1 MSTEQKP
8 SQLNIG
14 DEVSVDDHDST
25 AGSVDGPVALTD
37 SRYQIHLP
45 NFDGPLDLLL
55 HLIRKEELDIFDISV
70 SRLTAAYLDTL
81 SLMKRTGIEPASNF
95 LLMAAT
101 LMQLKSKLL
110 LPKPESDDEELGDE
124 IDPRLELMNQLLAY
138 QAFKEA
144 AQHLDSEIRLGREVF
159 IRPPGQD
166 KPREEDPDLTNHDVY
181 RLATAFRDL
190 LKKESYQAPHE
201 IYVERITIGERIAQI
216 ADKLAALG
224 QVSFAHLVE
233 NTSTREEVITT
244 FLALLEMAR
253 LKLIGVEQRGPNT
266 PLYIQ
271 SSVDKIAQRGEVAAG
286 MLAE

>member
-1 MSTEQKP
+1 MSSDPKKT
-8 SQLNIG
+8 QLTIDGGMSNN
-14 DEVSVDDHDST
+14 DHDARGDST
-25 AGSVDGPVALTD
+25 ADPVAFAD

-55 HLIRKEELDIFDISV
+55 HLIRKEELDIFDISI

-81 SLMKRTGIEPASNF
+81 SLMKRTGIEPASDF

-110 LPKPESDDEELGDE
+110 LPRPELDDGELGDAL
-124 IDPRLELMNQLLAY
+124 DPRLELMHQLLAY

-144 AQHLDSEIRLGREVF
+144 AQNLDHETRLGRDVF

-166 KPREEDPDLTNHDVY
+166 KPREEDPDLTSHDVY

-216 ADKLAALG
+216 ADKLATLG
-224 QVSFAHLVE
+224 QVSFAHLIE

-253 LKLIGVEQRGPNT
+253 LKLIGVEQREPNT
-266 PLYIQ
+266 PLYIKP
-271 SSVDKIAQRGEVAAG
+271 SVDEIAQRGEVAAG